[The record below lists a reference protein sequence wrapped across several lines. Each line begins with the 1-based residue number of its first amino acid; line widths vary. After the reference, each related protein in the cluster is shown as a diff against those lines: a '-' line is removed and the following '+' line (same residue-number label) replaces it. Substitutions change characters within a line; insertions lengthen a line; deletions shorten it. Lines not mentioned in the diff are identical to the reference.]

1 MAASDTAYITIRG
14 KGGHAARPQQAV
26 DPILIAGSL
35 VMALQSIVARN
46 IDPSRQTAII
56 TIGSLHA
63 GSAANVIPDSA
74 SMALSI
80 RSFDAGV
87 RDLLEQRLFES
98 LGHLSC
104 DWLRWRR

>member
-46 IDPSRQTAII
+46 IDPRQTAII
-56 TIGSLHA
+56 TIGTLHA

-74 SMALSI
+74 TMALSI
-80 RSFDAGV
+80 RSFDAVFATNWSSAFGAWST
-87 RDLLEQRLFES
+87 LM
-98 LGHLSC
+98 
-104 DWLRWRR
+104 